1 MNRVITVKGTGR
13 VSSKP
18 DLVVLSMALESQKLK
33 YDETMELATESLQE
47 LTAAIQSCGFKKE
60 DLKTTNFNIRTH
72 YENYKDADNNY
83 KNKFAGY
90 ICEQGLK
97 LEFDLDTKMLS
108 KVLGV
113 ISETSVNPILS
124 INFSIKDSNAVG
136 IELLE
141 RATVNA
147 RQKAEILAKAS
158 GVTLGK
164 ILTIDYNW
172 SELLFS
178 SVTRFELQ
186 NQAMTSASRFVPD
199 IEPEDIESSDTVTFV
214 WEII

>member
-1 MNRVITVKGTGR
+1 
-13 VSSKP
+13 
-18 DLVVLSMALESQKLK
+18 
-33 YDETMELATESLQE
+33 
-47 LTAAIQSCGFKKE
+47 
-60 DLKTTNFNIRTH
+60 
-72 YENYKDADNNY
+72 
-83 KNKFAGY
+83 Y

-108 KVLGV
+108 RVLGA
-113 ISETSVNPILS
+113 ISETKVNPILS
-124 INFSIKDSNAVG
+124 INFSIKESNAVG

-186 NQAMTSASRFVPD
+186 NQAMPSASRFAPD

>member
-1 MNRVITVKGTGR
+1 
-13 VSSKP
+13 
-18 DLVVLSMALESQKLK
+18 
-33 YDETMELATESLQE
+33 
-47 LTAAIQSCGFKKE
+47 
-60 DLKTTNFNIRTH
+60 
-72 YENYKDADNNY
+72 
-83 KNKFAGY
+83 
-90 ICEQGLK
+90 
-97 LEFDLDTKMLS
+97 MLS
-108 KVLGV
+108 RVLGA
-113 ISETSVNPILS
+113 ISETKVNPILS

-186 NQAMTSASRFVPD
+186 NQAMTSASRFAPD

-214 WEII
+214 WEIIYKKTATNASCFFL